1 MPHIPGHLTPF
12 SQSLINQGMNETN
25 RIAGNATNP
34 PNMINQPYTTFSNNN
49 NMNPGGGNVMG
60 GPGFGPGSGSMG
72 TYDSGHGEGAAQSG
86 AGISGG
92 MQFDQGLGLGSGSAG
107 GGHLG
112 FGGSMGGDTYDEWLA
127 EQAQQE
133 WLASDEYQEGVVQNP
148 DGTYSIDNQESLYG
162 DVWEQSGLLTS
173 NFNSPQQ
180 ALDAIASLQSLQELN
195 EQGFYDTDIA
205 PPGSW
210 DLNLGGSN
218 LGGAFDFGFG
228 GMTDQV
234 GQNLQNYQSG
244 FDLNN
249 DGIVDIFDMQAI
261 DQNNMGSQEYID
273 FLTSMQNYIQGD
285 IGEGS
290 NPLDDAFQQTL
301 IDAQQEAP
309 TYTGGSMQ
317 ATPLASGARLAKRLY
332 YPGTTGGFS
341 GVGSGIGGGNNTLQ
355 QLLKGMG

>member
-1 MPHIPGHLTPF
+1 MPHIPGHFTPF
-12 SQSLINQGMNETN
+12 SQSLINQGMNQTN
-25 RIAGNATNP
+25 RLAANATNP
-34 PNMINQPYTTFSNNN
+34 PNITNPPNMGNQPYTTFSNNN
-49 NMNPGGGNVMG
+49 NMNSGGGNVIGGGGTFNPDTGEGNMG
-60 GPGFGPGSGSMG
+60 GGSGP
-72 TYDSGHGEGAAQSG
+72 D
-86 AGISGG
+86 INPN
-92 MQFDQGLGLGSGSAG
+92 
-107 GGHLG
+107 
-112 FGGSMGGDTYDEWLA
+112 
-127 EQAQQE
+127 
-133 WLASDEYQEGVVQNP
+133 QNP
-148 DGTYSIDNQESLYG
+148 YGTGEAAIPPPEGYASWSDYYQGIAIDPGQMMYDN
-162 DVWEQSGLLTS
+162 
-173 NFNSPQQ
+173 
-180 ALDAIASLQSLQELN
+180 ALDELN
-195 EQGFYDTDIA
+195 EGGFFNEEEIV

-234 GQNLQNYQSG
+234 GQNLQISQSG

-290 NPLDDAFQQTL
+290 NPLNDAFQQTL

-341 GVGSGIGGGNNTLQ
+341 G
-355 QLLKGMG
+355 MG